1 MIVTNA
7 NHRCT
12 RRHMLQRSASGLGLV
27 ALSGVLADAGFAQE
41 LAPGRSHFAGEARQ
55 VILLFMDG
63 GVSQVDTFDP
73 KPRLEQ
79 EHGRPFPMPVEATQ
93 FDAVGN
99 TLGSPFRFQRH
110 GQSGLPISDLFPHLS
125 RRADELCVIRSMRA
139 PLAEHAQ
146 ACYLMHLGAPLRGR
160 PSLGSWVAYGL
171 GTEASD
177 LPGYVV
183 LDGGLVAL
191 GGIANYSSGFLP
203 ATDEGSLFCTDAN
216 GPIVPNIRAAD
227 RQGGDRLARFVA
239 EGDRTFARRLGPE
252 GIAVESAIANFELA
266 CRMQV
271 SVPSVAD
278 LSAEGHAT
286 RQLYGIDS
294 ANPLTARYAR
304 QCLLARRLI
313 ERGVRF
319 VELTCVAGI
328 RNVSPWDSHDNIKEH
343 HRKNA
348 DAVDQPVA
356 ALLYDLRAR
365 GLLESTLVVW
375 ATEFGR
381 TPFAQGNGR
390 DHNPQGFTIWMAGAG
405 VRGGMAY
412 GATDEYGYHAVEDV
426 VSVHDLHAT
435 ILHLLGFDHT
445 RLTFRYAGRDFRL
458 TDVHGEVLHKLLV

>member
-1 MIVTNA
+1 
-7 NHRCT
+7 
-12 RRHMLQRSASGLGLV
+12 MLQRSASGFGLV
-27 ALSGVLADAGFAQE
+27 ALSGVLADAGFAQS
-41 LAPGRSHFAGEARQ
+41 LAPRRSHFPGKARQ

-73 KPRLEQ
+73 KPRLDQ
-79 EHGRPFPMPVEATQ
+79 EHGRPFRMPVEATQ

-99 TLGSPFRFQRH
+99 AMRSPFRFQRH
-110 GQSGLPISDLFPHLS
+110 GRSGLPISDLFPHLS
-125 RRADELCVIRSMRA
+125 RRADELCIIRSMRA

-160 PSLGSWVAYGL
+160 PSLGSWVSYGL
-171 GTEASD
+171 GSEADD

-191 GGIANYSSGFLP
+191 GGIANYASGFLP
-203 ATDEGSLFCTDAN
+203 ATHEGSLFRTEAN
-216 GPIVPNIRAAD
+216 RPIVPNIRAAD
-227 RQGGDRLARFVA
+227 PRGRAGLTRFLAHGDHAFA
-239 EGDRTFARRLGPE
+239 ERLGPE
-252 GIAVESAIANFELA
+252 GAAVESAIANFELA

-271 SVPSVAD
+271 SVPAVAD
-278 LSAEGHAT
+278 LSAESRAT
-286 RQLYGIDS
+286 RQLYGLDS
-294 ANPLTARYAR
+294 SNPLTTRYAR

-328 RNVSPWDSHDNIKEH
+328 RNVAPWDSHGNIRED

-365 GLLESTLVVW
+365 SLLESTLVVW

-381 TPFAQGNGR
+381 TPFAQGSGR
-390 DHNPQGFTIWMAGAG
+390 DHNPQGFSIWLAGAG

-412 GATDEYGYHAVEDV
+412 GATDDYGYHAVEDV

-458 TDVHGEVLHKLLV
+458 TDVHGEVLHKILV

>member
-1 MIVTNA
+1 MTNA

-12 RRHMLQRSASGLGLV
+12 RRRMLQSSSSGFGLV

-41 LAPGRSHFAGEARQ
+41 LAPRRSHFAGKARQ

-79 EHGRPFPMPVEATQ
+79 EHGRPFRMPVEATQ

-160 PSLGSWVAYGL
+160 PSLGSWVTYGL

-203 ATDEGSLFCTDAN
+203 ATYEGSLFSTDAN

-227 RQGGDRLARFVA
+227 LRGGDRLARFVA

-252 GIAVESAIANFELA
+252 GVAVESAIANFELA

-271 SVPSVAD
+271 SVPTVAD
-278 LSAEGHAT
+278 FSAEGRAT
-286 RQLYGIDS
+286 LQLYGVDA

-458 TDVHGEVLHKLLV
+458 TDVHGEVLHKLLL

>member
-1 MIVTNA
+1 
-7 NHRCT
+7 
-12 RRHMLQRSASGLGLV
+12 
-27 ALSGVLADAGFAQE
+27 
-41 LAPGRSHFAGEARQ
+41 
-55 VILLFMDG
+55 
-63 GVSQVDTFDP
+63 
-73 KPRLEQ
+73 
-79 EHGRPFPMPVEATQ
+79 MPVEATQ

-99 TLGSPFRFQRH
+99 TLGSPFRFERH

-125 RRADELCVIRSMRA
+125 RRADELCVIRSMRG

-146 ACYLMHLGAPLRGR
+146 ACYLIHLGAPLRGR
-160 PSLGSWVAYGL
+160 PSLGSWVSYGL

-191 GGIANYSSGFLP
+191 GGIANYASGFLP
-203 ATDEGSLFCTDAN
+203 ATHEGSLLRTEAN

-227 RQGGDRLARFVA
+227 SRDRDRLARFVTDV
-239 EGDRTFARRLGPE
+239 DRTFAQQLGPE
-252 GIAVESAIANFELA
+252 GSAIESAIANFELA

-271 SVPSVAD
+271 SVPTVAD
-278 LSAEGHAT
+278 FSAESRAT
-286 RQLYGIDS
+286 RQLYGVDA

-319 VELTCVAGI
+319 IELTCVAGI

-348 DAVDQPVA
+348 EAVDQPVA

-381 TPFAQGNGR
+381 TPFAQAKGR
-390 DHNPQGFTIWMAGAG
+390 DHNPQGFTIWLAGAG

-458 TDVHGEVLHKLLV
+458 TDVHGEVIHRILV

>member
-1 MIVTNA
+1 
-7 NHRCT
+7 
-12 RRHMLQRSASGLGLV
+12 MLQRSASSFGLV
-27 ALSGVLADAGFAQE
+27 ALSGVLADAGFAQD
-41 LAPGRSHFAGEARQ
+41 LAPRRSHFPGKAKQ

-63 GVSQVDTFDP
+63 GVSHVDTFDP
-73 KPRLEQ
+73 KPRLQQ
-79 EHGRPFPMPVEATQ
+79 EHGRPFRMPVEATQ

-99 TLGSPFRFQRH
+99 TLASPFRFQRH

-125 RRADELCVIRSMRA
+125 RRADELCIIRSMRA

-160 PSLGSWVAYGL
+160 PSLGSWVSYGL
-171 GTEASD
+171 GSEAAD

-191 GGIANYSSGFLP
+191 GGIANYASGFLP
-203 ATDEGSLFCTDAN
+203 ATHEGSLFRTAAN
-216 GPIVPNIRAAD
+216 APVVPNIQAAD
-227 RQGGDRLARFVA
+227 PRGRGRLARFVA
-239 EGDRTFARRLGPE
+239 EGDRTFAQRLGPE
-252 GIAVESAIANFELA
+252 GNAVESAIANFELA
-266 CRMQV
+266 GRMQG
-271 SVPSVAD
+271 SVPAVAD
-278 LSAEGHAT
+278 FSAESRAT
-286 RQLYGIDS
+286 RQLYGVDA

-328 RNVSPWDSHDNIKEH
+328 RNVAPWDSHGNIRED

-381 TPFAQGNGR
+381 TPFAQGSGR
-390 DHNPQGFTIWMAGAG
+390 DHNPQGFSIWLAGAG
-405 VRGGMAY
+405 VRAGMAY
-412 GATDEYGYHAVEDV
+412 GATDEYGYHAVEGV
-426 VSVHDLHAT
+426 VGVHDLHAT

-458 TDVHGEVLHKLLV
+458 TDVHGEVIHKLLV